1 MIRGGYGIFYDQIFQ
16 NLTVFS
22 LSQSGPE
29 FYAQTLAFTNTNVGV
44 GQLPNF
50 RYGVDPLP
58 APPPPTFGALPR
70 GHLRPHH

>member
-1 MIRGGYGIFYDQIFQ
+1 M
-16 NLTVFS
+16 T
-22 LSQSGPE
+22 QSGPE

-58 APPPPTFGALPR
+58 AAAAVRLRQLPAGSFGRINDPDVRTRTCTSSRSASR
-70 GHLRPHH
+70 GR